1 MKSKVCIIFDK
12 DFLVDDLTYY
22 KKVCKGLYLVKF
34 NFIPYNLSK
43 YFTYVSKF
51 KKSNHPFIR
60 NNYYLITNYG
70 KVMYSFNVYNKDSKK
85 MIKKFKK
92 NYKKFLKNSEYEN
105 EMLKYLMLFCKL
117 KTQIGEYDDEW

>member
-22 KKVCKGLYLVKF
+22 KKICKGLYLVKF
-34 NFIPYNLSK
+34 NFMPYNSSK
-43 YFTYVSKF
+43 YYTYVSKF
-51 KKSNHPFIR
+51 KKSRHPFIR

-92 NYKKFLKNSEYEN
+92 NYKKFLKSSEYEN

-117 KTQIGEYDDEW
+117 KTQIGEYDDE

>member
-1 MKSKVCIIFDK
+1 MKSKVCIIFDN

-34 NFIPYNLSK
+34 NFMPHNLSK
-43 YFTYVSKF
+43 YYTYVSKF
-51 KKSNHPFIR
+51 KKLYHPFIR

-70 KVMYSFNVYNKDSKK
+70 KVMYSFNIYNKDSKK

-92 NYKKFLKNSEYEN
+92 NYKKFLKSSKYEN

-117 KTQIGEYDDEW
+117 KTQIGEYDDE

>member
-34 NFIPYNLSK
+34 NLMSYNLSK

-92 NYKKFLKNSEYEN
+92 NYKKFLKSSEYEN

-117 KTQIGEYDDEW
+117 KTQIGEYDDE

>member
-22 KKVCKGLYLVKF
+22 KKICKGLYLVKF
-34 NFIPYNLSK
+34 NFMSYNSSK
-43 YFTYVSKF
+43 YYTYVKKF
-51 KKSNHPFIR
+51 KKAYHPFIR
-60 NNYYLITNYG
+60 NDYYLITNYG
-70 KVMYSFNVYNKDSKK
+70 KVMYSFNTYNKNSKK

-92 NYKKFLKNSEYEN
+92 NYKKFLKSSEYEN

-117 KTQIGEYDDEW
+117 KTQIGEYDD

>member
-1 MKSKVCIIFDK
+1 MKTKVCIIFDK

-34 NFIPYNLSK
+34 NFMPYNSSK
-43 YFTYVSKF
+43 YYTYVSKF
-51 KKSNHPFIR
+51 KKSYHPFIR

-92 NYKKFLKNSEYEN
+92 NHKKFLKSSEYKN

-117 KTQIGEYDDEW
+117 KTQIGEYDDE

>member
-34 NFIPYNLSK
+34 NFMPYNSNK
-43 YFTYVSKF
+43 YYTYVSKF
-51 KKSNHPFIR
+51 KKLYHPFIR

-92 NYKKFLKNSEYEN
+92 NYKKFLKSSEYEN

-117 KTQIGEYDDEW
+117 KTQIGEYDDE

>member
-1 MKSKVCIIFDK
+1 MKTKVCIIFDK

-34 NFIPYNLSK
+34 NFMPYNSSK
-43 YFTYVSKF
+43 YYTYVSKF
-51 KKSNHPFIR
+51 KKPNHPFVR

-92 NYKKFLKNSEYEN
+92 NYKKFLKSSEYEN

-117 KTQIGEYDDEW
+117 KTQIGEYDDE

>member
-22 KKVCKGLYLVKF
+22 KKVCKGLYLVEF
-34 NFIPYNLSK
+34 NLMSYNLSK

-92 NYKKFLKNSEYEN
+92 NYKKFLKSSEYEN

-117 KTQIGEYDDEW
+117 KTQIGEYDDE